1 MPLEY
6 ICEQHKA
13 ACLRSHMQTSRSS
26 SWYSPRAKKIKRV
39 SDMEEDQPQPN
50 IASQTQFYH
59 FPGFVMRDKFLTS
72 LGLSLSHPCRGRNHS
87 LREGCAAPEVKYL
100 VHVRPSGPL
109 VPIFTSWGCRD
120 NVEMLSLSVL
130 KARGPK
136 PRCRQNQF
144 LPEALREAL
153 LHASGRSCHTRSGGE
168 QPWAFRGLQLRHS
181 RLCTSFLLPLRT
193 PATGF
198 RAHSSL
204 I

>member
-1 MPLEY
+1 MRGLEPY
-6 ICEQHKA
+6 HDGYA
-13 ACLRSHMQTSRSS
+13 GVSG
-26 SWYSPRAKKIKRV
+26 AKCAFRRF
-39 SDMEEDQPQPN
+39 QL
-50 IASQTQFYH
+50 YH

-136 PRCRQNQF
+136 PRCRQN
-144 LPEALREAL
+144 
-153 LHASGRSCHTRSGGE
+153 
-168 QPWAFRGLQLRHS
+168 
-181 RLCTSFLLPLRT
+181 
-193 PATGF
+193 
-198 RAHSSL
+198 
-204 I
+204 